1 MAANH
6 LSTSVSELPEFIAK
20 NRNISAL
27 GTGGSGQG
35 QDNGEGIH
43 NSDGSIRTGFITNW
57 NSLSK
62 EDRNKVFAERK
73 RVKGRRPG
81 KDGTPKDSTNS
92 AVANRL
98 KQLVEQNK
106 KQKRQIQALKR
117 STPSDTKDDASDIDI
132 DAGDQFGGKS
142 NKKKK
147 T

>member
-1 MAANH
+1 MEHTSLKGAIEALRAQQTAGTTITYTMAANH

-62 EDRNKVFAERK
+62 EDRNKVFAEMLIM
-73 RVKGRRPG
+73 
-81 KDGTPKDSTNS
+81 S
-92 AVANRL
+92 AFLANFASYIL
-98 KQLVEQNK
+98 
-106 KQKRQIQALKR
+106 QICL
-117 STPSDTKDDASDIDI
+117 
-132 DAGDQFGGKS
+132 
-142 NKKKK
+142 
-147 T
+147 